1 MGIIFVNLK
10 AMENR
15 DNLNVKPQG
24 DTELEKAQYVYEY
37 IKKANDIVFD
47 GVIVTEYGAIIKLI
61 HETYKYESSTTM
73 DIYAECTTEKKKEVA
88 AKLEGKIVIR

>member
-37 IKKANDIVFD
+37 IK
-47 GVIVTEYGAIIKLI
+47 LM
-61 HETYKYESSTTM
+61 KYTHF
-73 DIYAECTTEKKKEVA
+73 Y
-88 AKLEGKIVIR
+88 L

>member
-37 IKKANDIVFD
+37 IKKAVN
-47 GVIVTEYGAIIKLI
+47 G
-61 HETYKYESSTTM
+61 KYFPTKNGNYFPAVS
-73 DIYAECTTEKKKEVA
+73 
-88 AKLEGKIVIR
+88 GK